1 MTNLGIFEDIIIKD
15 QTEPNQN
22 IGHNNRTKEYE
33 LCQMN
38 QERYNN
44 KLSLRKKKLTDKIAM
59 NRKIDY
65 LNNNHVSKDTDK
77 FHYDIFI
84 IKNESFNELISK
96 IALDYKEED
105 KIKNLLEKICYILD
119 QRCKNYDTKLMG
131 NIYDF
136 NMNDLLENNWIENLY
151 KLILIYL
158 KNSEIMEIITHIL
171 YLSCIFMDYFSS
183 NTSDNNVIYDNNE
196 HLNKCGYFISADK
209 YIDIY
214 NKIFETYL
222 KEKNRNIIYYMI
234 IFIAKIADKE
244 PKNQENL
251 YISGILDYLID
262 SIDIQNDD
270 LKEYDIKIWCL
281 TKFDL
286 EGKFQINL
294 ELSLKIQKIYIELF
308 LNQSKFNLLDGINE
322 EMDENNMFY
331 NFLKLI
337 ENTSYCTE
345 VAYVETLLKSNILE
359 FLMDNINN
367 KNPIMIK
374 IILYIFVN
382 LTSAETSLLKRFID
396 IGLLKFL
403 TNILLD
409 KTLTPGIKENALVPI
424 NNLLSEPQ
432 LWNKVLFDNGIMKV
446 FCVLLKNKNI
456 EQNIFSEICFGMYN
470 IIPFCDKENIK
481 YIINDYYIIQLICE
495 SMKNIISNNKSINP
509 DICLIFLNLIL
520 RFVSLDYDDLKETIF
535 FKFGSINGVEIL
547 DQIINIFNNTDIDYQ
562 TEEIKQD
569 INNILEIAQ
578 LIKTQIN
585 IL

>member
-1 MTNLGIFEDIIIKD
+1 
-15 QTEPNQN
+15 
-22 IGHNNRTKEYE
+22 
-33 LCQMN
+33 
-38 QERYNN
+38 
-44 KLSLRKKKLTDKIAM
+44 
-59 NRKIDY
+59 
-65 LNNNHVSKDTDK
+65 
-77 FHYDIFI
+77 
-84 IKNESFNELISK
+84 
-96 IALDYKEED
+96 
-105 KIKNLLEKICYILD
+105 
-119 QRCKNYDTKLMG
+119 
-131 NIYDF
+131 
-136 NMNDLLENNWIENLY
+136 
-151 KLILIYL
+151 
-158 KNSEIMEIITHIL
+158 
-171 YLSCIFMDYFSS
+171 
-183 NTSDNNVIYDNNE
+183 
-196 HLNKCGYFISADK
+196 
-209 YIDIY
+209 
-214 NKIFETYL
+214 
-222 KEKNRNIIYYMI
+222 
-234 IFIAKIADKE
+234 
-244 PKNQENL
+244 
-251 YISGILDYLID
+251 
-262 SIDIQNDD
+262 
-270 LKEYDIKIWCL
+270 
-281 TKFDL
+281 
-286 EGKFQINL
+286 
-294 ELSLKIQKIYIELF
+294 
-308 LNQSKFNLLDGINE
+308 
-322 EMDENNMFY
+322 MDENNMFY

-367 KNPIMIK
+367 KNHIMIK

-409 KTLTPGIKENALVPI
+409 KTLIPGIKENALVPI

-446 FCVLLKNKNI
+446 FCVLLKIKNI

-470 IIPFCDKENIK
+470 IIPFCDKENVK

-495 SMKNIISNNKSINP
+495 AMKNILSNNKSINP